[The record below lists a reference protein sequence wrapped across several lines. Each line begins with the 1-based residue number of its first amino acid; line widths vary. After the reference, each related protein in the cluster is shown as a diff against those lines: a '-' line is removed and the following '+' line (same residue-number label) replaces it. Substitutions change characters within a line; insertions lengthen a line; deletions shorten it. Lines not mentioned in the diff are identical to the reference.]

1 MHLVWRNFRK
11 WLSLFGVGL
20 FLAAAIAACGPQA
33 NQSSPADQS
42 SPTVRSSS
50 PKEAKITLVSYAVTK
65 AAYAK
70 IIPLFVAEWEQ
81 KTGQKVTV
89 KESYGGSGAQTRAII
104 DGLEADVVNLA
115 LEGDVNK
122 LQKAGLI
129 DEGWQKEL
137 PNDSIVTKSVV
148 ALSYRDGNPKGIK
161 SWDDVVK
168 PGVEI
173 ITANPKTSG
182 VAKWNFL
189 AVYGAAREKLKDD
202 GKAQEFV
209 QKFYQ
214 NAKVLAKD
222 AREATEV
229 FAKQGQGDL
238 LLNYE
243 NEVILAE
250 KEGKKIPFVVPTNV
264 NISIDTPA
272 TVVDTNVKKHG
283 TEAVA
288 KAFAEFLFTA
298 PAQREFTALGFRSV
312 LPEVESENK
321 DRFPKIEK
329 LLTVKDFGGWDGIEK
344 QFFAKGA
351 VFDRIQASLGK

>member
-1 MHLVWRNFRK
+1 MRPGWRNFRK
-11 WLSLFGVGL
+11 WLSLFGLGL
-20 FLAAAIAACGPQA
+20 GLAVAIAACNIPQA
-33 NQSSPADQS
+33 NSPSSPADQ
-42 SPTVRSSS
+42 VSSS
-50 PKEAKITLVSYAVTK
+50 SEARKEAKITLVSYAVTK
-65 AAYAK
+65 TAYAK
-70 IIPLFVAEWEQ
+70 IIPLFTAEWEQ

-89 KESYGGSGAQTRAII
+89 KASYGGSGAQTRAII

-137 PNDSIVTKSVV
+137 PNDSTVTKSVV
-148 ALSYRDGNPKGIK
+148 VLSYRDGNPKGIK

-168 PGVEI
+168 PGVGVI
-173 ITANPKTSG
+173 AANPKTSG

-189 AVYGAAREKLKDD
+189 AVYGAGREKLKDD
-202 GKAQEFV
+202 SKAEEFV

-222 AREATEV
+222 AREATEA
-229 FAKQGQGDL
+229 FTKQSQGDL

-250 KEGKKIPFVVPTNV
+250 KEGSKIPFVVPTDV
-264 NISIDTPA
+264 NISIDMPA
-272 TVVDTNVKKHG
+272 VVVDANVKKHG

-288 KAFAEFLFTA
+288 KAFAEFLFTV
-298 PAQREFTALGFRSV
+298 PAQREFAALGFRSIQ
-312 LPEVESENK
+312 PEVANENK
-321 DRFPKIEK
+321 DRFPKIDK
-329 LLTVKDFGGWDGIEK
+329 LLTVKDFGGWENVDK

>member
-1 MHLVWRNFRK
+1 MPLVWRNFRK
-11 WLSLFGVGL
+11 WVSLFGVGL
-20 FLAAAIAACGPQA
+20 FLTVAIAAC
-33 NQSSPADQS
+33 SSPQS
-42 SPTVRSSS
+42 GTNSQES
-50 PKEAKITLVSYAVTK
+50 EITLVSYAVTK
-65 AAYAK
+65 AAYGK
-70 IIPLFVAEWEQ
+70 IIPLFAADWQQ
-81 KTGQKVTV
+81 KTGQKVTIR
-89 KESYGGSGAQTRAII
+89 ESYGGSGAQTRAVI

-122 LQKAGLI
+122 IQKAGLI

-137 PNDSIVTKSVV
+137 PNDSTVTRSVV

-161 SWDDVVK
+161 SWNDIVK
-168 PGVEI
+168 PGIEV

-189 AVYGAAREKLKDD
+189 AVYGAGREKLKDA

-214 NAKVLAKD
+214 NAKILTRD
-222 AREATEV
+222 ARESTEV

-250 KEGKKIPFVVPTNV
+250 KEGSKLPFLVPTDV
-264 NISIDTPA
+264 NISIDTPVA
-272 TVVDTNVKKHG
+272 VVDANVKKRG
-283 TEAVA
+283 TEKVA

-298 PAQREFTALGFRSV
+298 PAQREFAALGFRSV
-312 LPEVESENK
+312 LPEVMNENK
-321 DRFPKIEK
+321 DRFPKVEK
-329 LLTVKDFGGWDGIEK
+329 LLTVKDFGGWEEVDT
-344 QFFAKGA
+344 QFFANGA
-351 VFDRIQASLGK
+351 VFDRIQANLGK